1 MVSGFWALWMAGEI
15 PTPTFLNKES
25 RPFFLGDT
33 LRLLNA
39 LNSEDRA
46 LKVRFFP
53 CDDSI

>member
-1 MVSGFWALWMAGEI
+1 ML
-15 PTPTFLNKES
+15 FLIEGVPLRS
-25 RPFFLGDT
+25 LAA